1 MQSVLDCISGIGY
14 VGWGGDENVQNSCW
28 KAHSYI
34 IRVRRSG
41 DAMGVLGLLG
51 TDRDCLFAAVAELK
65 GNSAVDVDGA
75 FIEQSYAEVWAE
87 DQMFKIK
94 IGDLLRV
101 VVVGGQSVALVLDLG
116 DHGSMLS

>member
-1 MQSVLDCISGIGY
+1 
-14 VGWGGDENVQNSCW
+14 
-28 KAHSYI
+28 
-34 IRVRRSG
+34 
-41 DAMGVLGLLG
+41 MGVLGIPG

-65 GNSAVDVDGA
+65 GNIAVDVDVDGA

-87 DQMFKIK
+87 DQLLKIK
-94 IGDLLRV
+94 IDDLLPV